1 MKFEARVQKHFIL
14 KTGDEFILDYRSAQD
29 EYSAT
34 LNGEI
39 KKIDIGLMSIGI
51 QHTEETFWKIK
62 NDWYKYF
69 YFGAWDYEYG
79 KFLLNKTFT
88 VEKMLYYEYVD
99 HKNTSVIAEY
109 PDLRLKSVYIPEY
122 GITTSD
128 SNALHRVEL
137 ELELK
142 LRQLEKKQIERIEKN
157 KEYQEKE
164 RAREE
169 RIRKHPWTK
178 WF

>member
-34 LNGEI
+34 FNGEI

-69 YFGAWDYEYG
+69 YFGA
-79 KFLLNKTFT
+79 
-88 VEKMLYYEYVD
+88 
-99 HKNTSVIAEY
+99 
-109 PDLRLKSVYIPEY
+109 
-122 GITTSD
+122 
-128 SNALHRVEL
+128 
-137 ELELK
+137 
-142 LRQLEKKQIERIEKN
+142 
-157 KEYQEKE
+157 
-164 RAREE
+164 
-169 RIRKHPWTK
+169 
-178 WF
+178 

>member
-1 MKFEARVQKHFIL
+1 MGYRTEEAFIPYQ
-14 KTGDEFILDYRSAQD
+14 ER
-29 EYSAT
+29 EE
-34 LNGEI
+34 NRR
-39 KKIDIGLMSIGI
+39 KKIARAWIGNA
-51 QHTEETFWKIK
+51 KI
-62 NDWYKYF
+62 
-69 YFGAWDYEYG
+69 
-79 KFLLNKTFT
+79 L
-88 VEKMLYYEYVD
+88 
-99 HKNTSVIAEY
+99 IAEY